1 MFRVL
6 CFSGAFFFL
15 ALDRQCEYCS
25 QSLPREEGVRFLL
38 GTHSSECPQEC
49 FPQLFLTGGLLTE
62 AKAHSHRHG
71 SCLPWCDIPYGECV
85 GPTAG

>member
-6 CFSGAFFFL
+6 CFSGAFSFL

-62 AKAHSHRHG
+62 AKAHSH
-71 SCLPWCDIPYGECV
+71 SLV
-85 GPTAG
+85 GDTLERDFGCPQEEG